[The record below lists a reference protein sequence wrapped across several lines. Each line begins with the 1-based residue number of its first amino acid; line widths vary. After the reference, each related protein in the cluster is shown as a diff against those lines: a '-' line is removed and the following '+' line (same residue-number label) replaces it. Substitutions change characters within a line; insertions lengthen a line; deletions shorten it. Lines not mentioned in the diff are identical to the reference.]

1 MAAFLLCTLEGG
13 LSYGRIQKREMMKS
27 GWDVFGAVMLLTSVF
42 GFMGWLTWPGNS
54 RLDGAQQFPPPQ
66 IVGMNIPASP
76 PGGPPH

>member
-1 MAAFLLCTLEGG
+1 M
-13 LSYGRIQKREMMKS
+13 YVGRRLVMRPYSKTRNDES

-42 GFMGWLTWPGNS
+42 GFMGWLIWPANL